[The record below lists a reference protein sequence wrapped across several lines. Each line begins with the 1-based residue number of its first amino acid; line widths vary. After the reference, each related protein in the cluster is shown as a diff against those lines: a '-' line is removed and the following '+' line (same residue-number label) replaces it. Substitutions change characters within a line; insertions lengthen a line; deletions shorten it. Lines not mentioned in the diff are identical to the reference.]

1 MKKLIPRSKQP
12 VSRQPPSVTKE
23 YHEHCLKQ
31 MPAGATKA
39 DLTKH
44 APHNSYSP
52 PMWYVDEDKQC
63 VECGREFTF
72 TARQQKHWFEVL
84 KIPIHVN
91 AIRCVTCR
99 RKRSD
104 VIAAQ
109 KQHMEDMAK
118 RPPHPNEAFFR
129 KKAR

>member
-1 MKKLIPRSKQP
+1 
-12 VSRQPPSVTKE
+12 
-23 YHEHCLKQ
+23 

-52 PMWYVDEDKQC
+52 PMWYVDEDKKC
-63 VECGREFTF
+63 VECGREFMF

-84 KIPIHVN
+84 KIPIHVSAN
-91 AIRCVTCR
+91 RCVTCR
-99 RKRSD
+99 RMRRD

-109 KQHMEDMAK
+109 KQHMKETAK
-118 RPPHPNEAFFR
+118 RPRHPNEAFFR
-129 KKAR
+129 KKTR